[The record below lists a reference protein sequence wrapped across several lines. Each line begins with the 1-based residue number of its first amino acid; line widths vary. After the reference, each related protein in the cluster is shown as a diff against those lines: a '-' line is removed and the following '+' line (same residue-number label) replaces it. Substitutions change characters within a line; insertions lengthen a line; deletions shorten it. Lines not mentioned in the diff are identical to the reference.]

1 MHFGCL
7 AWPFLRCVLLEKAI
21 NEEAV
26 NEALAAG
33 WRGQKIAER
42 FPLEEIAMAHERV
55 EAPQRRWRIVQVL

>member
-1 MHFGCL
+1 MHFGYL

-33 WRGQKIAER
+33 WRGLEMAR
-42 FPLEEIAMAHERV
+42 FPLEEIAMAHEPV
-55 EAPQRRWRIVQVL
+55 EVPQRRWRIVLVL